1 MGRLFAVAA
10 LLLSSLAF
18 AAEGVNIDLR
28 GGVPKQLLGST
39 LGLAWSLTVFF
50 FLVAMLYE
58 AFGAPRWS
66 GVTTPAASSA
76 PWSSSSCSSS
86 TAASSARSSPSL
98 RASPPASPRTR
109 RTASSPRR
117 RRRFSSS
124 SSSMRG
130 VKTDSPDYGE
140 KAVGLTD
147 ALLAT
152 VGGHIFDSMMM
163 MILLVAELAHWLF
176 STLGSIVAV
185 FFYVVGPL
193 AIVASI
199 PKDSGLGGRWFRQF
213 LTYALWPVVS
223 GLILQLTLAIG
234 IDGAQLDSLAGT
246 AGSMAVSLILIGTAL
261 MVPKIASLIVGESAP
276 DLASESFGTAKG
288 AATSVARGALA
299 VKTGG
304 TSAAVGAAASAAS
317 TAVRR

>member
-1 MGRLFAVAA
+1 MGRLFAVTA
-10 LLLSSLAF
+10 LLVPSLAF
-18 AAEGVNIDLR
+18 AAEGVSIDLR

-58 AFGAPRWS
+58 AFGRSPLERRDYAGCVFRTVVVLVLLQFYGGIFGSVFTFTQGIASRVAPD
-66 GVTTPAASSA
+66 SA
-76 PWSSSSCSSS
+76 HSEFAKK
-86 TAASSARSSPSL
+86 TKEILIQQLVDA
-98 RASPPASPRTR
+98 
-109 RTASSPRR
+109 
-117 RRRFSSS
+117 
-124 SSSMRG
+124 G

-140 KAVGLTD
+140 KAVGLAD